1 MAARDPV
8 TLVPRLFGLLKEFH
22 LLTST
27 LGTLGMIKND
37 LFCVVWSC
45 ELGALGAATAA
56 NIENIQFPVYKKCE
70 QL

>member
-45 ELGALGAATAA
+45 ELGALGAA
-56 NIENIQFPVYKKCE
+56 IENIQFPVYKKCE